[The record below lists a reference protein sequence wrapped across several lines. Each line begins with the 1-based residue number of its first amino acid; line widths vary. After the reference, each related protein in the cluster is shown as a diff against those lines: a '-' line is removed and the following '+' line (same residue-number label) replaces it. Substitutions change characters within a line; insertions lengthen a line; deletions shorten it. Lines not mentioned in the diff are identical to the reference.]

1 MPVYKHIDDI
11 NLPIQGRVIQTQQKL
26 YLGIDTEL
34 TESFKIINVISG
46 SSEAKYSGSYYNS
59 LNVNFYLS
67 GSKRFRHKFGGEN
80 STNFKEFHNP
90 LVSFLPVDAYKNK
103 FHESSSIIS
112 FSQKYFGEGIRSGSF
127 TYINNA
133 HPSGTI
139 KIIDDGKGNLYAP
152 TADISKSNATA
163 LSSSDN
169 YVGNI
174 SYGWGIAVITETGS
188 FSHPTPSTGSIRINN
203 GVTGSNSFHITG
215 SSYNS
220 GSIEFVVQN
229 FGTSTS
235 TVRYFKSGS
244 SLANTAISG
253 AKAINDFFNGEHISA
268 SVSASVIKVTND
280 SNLLK
285 SRRPTKVYSEKDNYP
300 LMSGSYGFITASGF
314 GGGKAPILYTYI
326 GDSGPTTYG
335 ISDHYMTFDSTISIY
350 TREYICKLN
359 PGEFNV
365 TNNPSA
371 LAFSGYEGTIGYVSR
386 SQSGL
391 LLPSLTGS
399 EFSPYATKIGL
410 YGEDINQEIS
420 PVPLMV
426 GTFSKPI
433 KTNRKVPIIIKLR
446 LDM

>member
-1 MPVYKHIDDI
+1 MPVYK
-11 NLPIQGRVIQTQQKL
+11 PIEDVNFPSQGRVIQTQQKL

-34 TESFKIINVISG
+34 TESFRIINVVSG
-46 SSEAKYSGSYYNS
+46 SSETKYSGSYYNS

-80 STNFKEFHNP
+80 SENFKELHNP
-90 LVSFLPVDAYKNK
+90 LVSLLPIDAYKNK

-127 TYINNA
+127 TYINNS

-152 TADISKSNATA
+152 TADISKSSATA

-174 SYGWGIAVITETGS
+174 SYGMGIGVITETGS
-188 FSHPTPSTGSIRINN
+188 FSHSSPSTGSIRLKAA
-203 GVTGSNSFHITG
+203 VTGSHFFSI
-215 SSYNS
+215 S
-220 GSIEFVVQN
+220 GSD
-229 FGTSTS
+229 GTSIKFQVSQSFNLTS
-235 TVRYFKSGS
+235 DTIKYFPSAS
-244 SLANTAISG
+244 SLNITATSG
-253 AKAINDFFNGEHISA
+253 AKAINDTFGGEHISA

-285 SRRPTKVYSEKDNYP
+285 SRRPTKIYSEKDNYP
-300 LMSGSYGFITASGF
+300 PMSGSYGHITASGF
-314 GGGKAPILYTYI
+314 GGGKAPILYTYV

-335 ISDHYMTFDSTISIY
+335 MSDHYITYDSTVSIY

-371 LAFSGYEGTIGYVSR
+371 LGFSDYEGTIGYVSK
-386 SQSGL
+386 SESGL

-410 YGEDINQEIS
+410 YGEDINQDIY
-420 PVPLMV
+420 PVPLII

-433 KTNRKVPIIIKLR
+433 KTNRKAPIIIKLR